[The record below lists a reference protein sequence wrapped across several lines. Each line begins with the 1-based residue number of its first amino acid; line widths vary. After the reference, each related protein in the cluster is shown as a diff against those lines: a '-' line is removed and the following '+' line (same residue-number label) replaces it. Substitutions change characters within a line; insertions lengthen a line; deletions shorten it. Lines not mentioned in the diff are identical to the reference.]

1 MTFKQAFFR
10 IYDRKIA
17 SGEITFSQTGIKK
30 DDFTRLCTEEG
41 FVFDQEALQKIC
53 TAMKLTEEEELM
65 LARAL
70 EDEAQSVLEDEA
82 QSALERSPL

>member
-17 SGEITFSQTGIKK
+17 SGEISFSQTGIKK

-41 FVFDQEALQKIC
+41 FVFDDETLEKISV
-53 TAMKLTEEEELM
+53 TMKLSEEEKEM
-65 LARAL
+65 LY
-70 EDEAQSVLEDEA
+70 ETIEASHTQN
-82 QSALERSPL
+82 